1 MPRKQRLKVKVNDN
15 TSLEGLMQEVYN
27 DAHIQIFDAQ
37 RGLNELSASIVRDEI
52 TSVVDNDDLT
62 KIANSKANLLKVK
75 ENAIKT
81 KLELAK
87 LQADIIK
94 HSGNIQEDIKAKKE
108 ETGVVT
114 TSDFK
119 ALREMLKNTNND
131 NNEGE

>member
-1 MPRKQRLKVKVNDN
+1 
-15 TSLEGLMQEVYN
+15 MQEVYN

-37 RGLNELSASIVRDEI
+37 RGLNELSASIVRDDI

-94 HSGNIQEDIKAKKE
+94 HSGNIQEAIKAKKD

-119 ALREMLKNTNND
+119 ALREILKNTNND